1 MAQQTYQPIFLVED
15 LTLTWPSTYNGGP
28 VVNDIN
34 NVNALDE
41 DLKLIMPDCTLVSE
55 GQILFFNNIS
65 ETGDSFTL
73 MCNDGV
79 TAIVEIDAGQ
89 YYQIY
94 LNDNS
99 TPNGT
104 WNVITPLGGYNGLVS
119 LTAQSTDGSVI
130 ITGSPVSTPSGIL
143 NFKLPASLTNLN
155 KLTGNVNS
163 TDFLVITQV
172 SPALDF
178 KTVELLGGENITIT
192 GGNGLGSD
200 PVIDL
205 NTTITGLNSITV
217 GDMTLGANVITN
229 NTDNGNIQIATNG
242 TGAIQLNGINISST
256 GALSGL
262 TNFIGLTAFCI
273 FTDTLVGMGNQIVVQ
288 QKSNVTSV
296 TGSGGTYTINF
307 TTPMPN
313 INYGVSITIGSTGGA
328 LPFISNGYFIVR
340 ELTYVTIIVTDAS
353 GELVLSAPH
362 GVSVMITSV

>member
-1 MAQQTYQPIFLVED
+1 MAQQTYDEIVLVED
-15 LTLTWPSTYNGGP
+15 LTLTWPSGFNGGP
-28 VVNDIN
+28 IVNDLNNIN
-34 NVNALDE
+34 VLDE
-41 DLKLIMPDCTLVSE
+41 NLKLILPDCTLVPK

-65 ETGDSFTL
+65 EIGEPFTL

-79 TAIVEIDAGQ
+79 TPIVEIEEGK

-99 TPNGT
+99 TKNGT
-104 WNVITPLGGYNGLVS
+104 WNLITPMGGYNGLVS
-119 LTAQSTDGSVI
+119 LTAQSTDSSVI
-130 ITGSPVSTPSGIL
+130 ITGSPVSTPSGII
-143 NFKLPASLTNLN
+143 NFKLPTSLTKLN
-155 KLTGNVNS
+155 ALNS
-163 TDFLVITQV
+163 TDFLIVTQTTP
-172 SPALDF
+172 SLDF

-205 NTTITGLNSITV
+205 NTTINGINSLTV
-217 GDMTLGANVITN
+217 GDMTLSGNVITN
-229 NTDNGNIQIATNG
+229 NTDNGNIQISTNG
-242 TGAIQLNGINISST
+242 TGSIELNGLTISSS

-273 FTDTLVGMGNQIVVQ
+273 FTDTIVGMGNQIVVQ

-296 TGSGGTYTINF
+296 TGSAGTYTINF
-307 TTPMPN
+307 ITQMPD

-340 ELTYVTIIVTDAS
+340 ELNYVTIIVTDAS

-362 GVSVMITSV
+362 GVSVMVTSV

>member
-1 MAQQTYQPIFLVED
+1 MAQQTYQQISLVED
-15 LTLTWPSTYNGGP
+15 LTLTWPSGFNGSP

-34 NVNALDE
+34 NVNVLHE
-41 DLKLIMPDCTLVSE
+41 DLKLILPDATLVST

-65 ETGDSFTL
+65 EIGEPFTL
-73 MCNDGV
+73 MHNDGI
-79 TAIVEIDAGQ
+79 TPIIEIVEGD

-99 TPNGT
+99 TKNGK
-104 WNVITPLGGYNGLVS
+104 WNLITPLGGFNGIIG
-119 LTAQSTDGSVI
+119 LTAQSPDNSVI
-130 ITGSPVSTPSGIL
+130 ITGSPATPPIAAL
-143 NFKLPASLTNLN
+143 TFKLPTSLTKLN
-155 KLTGNVNS
+155 AVNT
-163 TDFLVITQV
+163 TDFLVVTQTTP
-172 SPALDF
+172 SLDF

-205 NTTITGLNSITV
+205 NTTITGINSITV
-217 GDMTLGANVITN
+217 GDMTLSGNVIAN
-229 NTDNGNIQIATNG
+229 NTDNGNIQISTNG
-242 TGAIQLNGINISST
+242 TGSIQLNGITISSS

-273 FTDTLVGMGNQIVVQ
+273 FTDTLVGMSNQIVVQ
-288 QKSNVTSV
+288 QKANVTSV
-296 TGSGGTYTINF
+296 TGSAGTYIINF